1 MSVKKMSSCTAMLVG
16 KNASIDGSTMIARNE
31 DYYDGVNPK
40 TFQVYPAKD
49 YTGEH
54 FKSTYNGL
62 EVDLDGQGCRFTATT
77 NGDINNGRW
86 DEQGINEYNVAM
98 NASETEMTNPRV
110 LGHDPLVEKGV
121 DEDSMVYL
129 VLPFIKSA
137 REGVQR
143 LGHLIETYGTG
154 ESNGIAFSDNNEVW
168 YFETAG
174 GHQWVAQRIPDDAY
188 AICPNIMCIEEVNFE
203 DPDNFMFASTIQQF
217 VQDNNLNPYP
227 GSFNFRKIFGTN
239 DEADQYYN
247 TPRSW
252 YGQKLFTPSVEQEPT
267 SLDIPFIQRAEK
279 KLAVEDIEYFLSSHY
294 NGTPYDPT
302 GSYASGDEKD
312 QKKFRSIAL
321 DRNQSSCIL
330 QIRNTVSAECA
341 AIKWI
346 NYSFFAYSP
355 YVPFFTN
362 INATPASYDHAGNK
376 VDDSAYWLQKQ
387 LEVIVEPRYHEFI
400 NEVNAFRDASQSYA
414 VKRVDMITAIAK
426 TKQGDAV
433 TDFLTK
439 RNDKTATHAMDA
451 TKDFLNSLIH
461 QSLLNSKFQFERGDN
476 Y

>member
-98 NASETEMTNPRV
+98 SASETEMTNPRV

-168 YFETAG
+168 YFETDG

-247 TPRSW
+247 T
-252 YGQKLFTPSVEQEPT
+252 
-267 SLDIPFIQRAEK
+267 
-279 KLAVEDIEYFLSSHY
+279 
-294 NGTPYDPT
+294 
-302 GSYASGDEKD
+302 
-312 QKKFRSIAL
+312 
-321 DRNQSSCIL
+321 
-330 QIRNTVSAECA
+330 
-341 AIKWI
+341 
-346 NYSFFAYSP
+346 
-355 YVPFFTN
+355 
-362 INATPASYDHAGNK
+362 
-376 VDDSAYWLQKQ
+376 
-387 LEVIVEPRYHEFI
+387 
-400 NEVNAFRDASQSYA
+400 
-414 VKRVDMITAIAK
+414 
-426 TKQGDAV
+426 
-433 TDFLTK
+433 
-439 RNDKTATHAMDA
+439 
-451 TKDFLNSLIH
+451 
-461 QSLLNSKFQFERGDN
+461 
-476 Y
+476 